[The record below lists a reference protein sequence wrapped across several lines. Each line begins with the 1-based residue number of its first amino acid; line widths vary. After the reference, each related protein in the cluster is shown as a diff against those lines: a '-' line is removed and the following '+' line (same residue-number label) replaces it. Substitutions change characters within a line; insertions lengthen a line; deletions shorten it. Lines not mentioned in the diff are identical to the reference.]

1 MTESFPPRLLRTRLY
16 EQVAGQISSWIS
28 DNGLG
33 AGDRLP
39 PERELAQRLGVSR
52 ATLSQALVAL
62 EVIGVVEV
70 RHGDGTVVTAG
81 HRQSTR
87 IVEAIRSHADRL
99 PEIIETRDA
108 LETKIAALAAARRTD
123 DDLARIDDALA
134 FMEADIEAG
143 GRGVEGD
150 ERFHGAVTAASHS
163 LLLARLMDEIGDLI
177 KETRLESLGQ
187 PGRPQDSLAGHRA
200 IAEAIRAGDPDGR
213 GRRDARPRRDGQ
225 RRRPP
230 ARAAVTALE
239 ALLVLVTG
247 LGAGVLSSHRGRGLA
262 AELPGARRARPAA
275 GGRQRLQ
282 HPRHDPR
289 RARRRRRLPRGG
301 ARGRADRRA

>member
-1 MTESFPPRLLRTRLY
+1 MSDPSSQPSFPPRLMRTRLY
-16 EQVAGQISSWIS
+16 EQVAGQISSWIN
-28 DNGLG
+28 DNGLA

-123 DDLARIDDALA
+123 DDLARIDDALD
-134 FMEADIEAG
+134 FMAAEVEAG
-143 GRGVEGD
+143 SRGVEGD

-163 LLLARLMDEIGDLI
+163 LLLAHLMDEIGDLI
-177 KETRLESLGQ
+177 RETRLESLGQ

-200 IAEAIRAGDPDGR
+200 VAEAIRAGDPE
-213 GRRDARPRRDGQ
+213 
-225 RRRPP
+225 
-230 ARAAVTALE
+230 AAAAAMHAHVAMVSDV
-239 ALLVLVTG
+239 ALL
-247 LGAGVLSSHRGRGLA
+247 RDQ
-262 AELPGARRARPAA
+262 P
-275 GGRQRLQ
+275 
-282 HPRHDPR
+282 
-289 RARRRRRLPRGG
+289 
-301 ARGRADRRA
+301 